1 MSTVLKV
8 ILIVIGLLGVGIGVL
23 IWLFFHQGGCCIRKA
38 KAKLTHRDYV
48 APVLKRG

>member
-1 MSTVLKV
+1 MSTLLKI

-38 KAKLTHRDYV
+38 KAKLTRKDYV
-48 APVLKRG
+48 APVFKQG